1 VAAFVDAGAV
11 EPEADETNNTL
22 QRPFEVKKQHKN
34 H

>member
-1 VAAFVDAGAV
+1 VAAFVDAGAA

-22 QRPFEVKKQHKN
+22 ERTFEVKKRHKN